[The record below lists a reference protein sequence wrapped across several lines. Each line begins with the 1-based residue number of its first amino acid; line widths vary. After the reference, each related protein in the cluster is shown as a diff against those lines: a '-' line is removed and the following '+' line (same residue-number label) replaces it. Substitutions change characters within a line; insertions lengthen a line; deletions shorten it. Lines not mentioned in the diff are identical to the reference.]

1 MTDIRLSNDETN
13 TLTRLINEKIIELIN
28 KNEKT
33 SNDEYKLLILNNIL
47 RKIG

>member
-28 KNEKT
+28 KKEKS

>member
-28 KNEKT
+28 KKEKK
-33 SNDEYKLLILNNIL
+33 SNDEYKLLILNNIIG
-47 RKIG
+47 KIR

>member
-1 MTDIRLSNDETN
+1 MTDNRLSTDETN
-13 TLTRLINEKIIELIN
+13 TLTRLINDKIIELIN
-28 KNEKT
+28 KKEKS

>member
-13 TLTRLINEKIIELIN
+13 TLTRLINDKIIELIN
-28 KNEKT
+28 KKEKS

>member
-28 KNEKT
+28 KKEKS
-33 SNDEYKLLILNNIL
+33 SNDEYKLLIIFLIFFL
-47 RKIG
+47 L